1 MTSPLTPQQRLR
13 VIRIIHASLMA
24 GIIVLLLVSVWAHRA
39 TPPPVESDSF
49 TTLRYAGLA
58 LLAATLVAL
67 RLLPRP
73 DPAPAPGQ
81 GADQWWVASQ
91 GRLIAMWATMEGA
104 ALFNAVVWFMTRDP
118 TPLEA
123 AAVALVMLFLLRP
136 GRYLGSF
143 D

>member
-73 DPAPAPGQ
+73 DPAPAPGH

-91 GRLIAMWATMEGA
+91 GRLIAMWAVMEGA
-104 ALFNAVVWFMTRDP
+104 ALFNAVVWLLTRDP
-118 TPLEA
+118 TPLVA
-123 AAVALVMLFLLRP
+123 AAVALVVLFVLRP
-136 GRYLGSF
+136 GRYLDVS
-143 D
+143 

>member
-13 VIRIIHASLMA
+13 VIRIIHASLM
-24 GIIVLLLVSVWAHRA
+24 
-39 TPPPVESDSF
+39 E
-49 TTLRYAGLA
+49 
-58 LLAATLVAL
+58 
-67 RLLPRP
+67 
-73 DPAPAPGQ
+73 

-118 TPLEA
+118 TPLEG

>member
-67 RLLPRP
+67 PLLPRP

-81 GADQWWVASQ
+81 GADRWWAASQ
-91 GRLIAMWATMEGA
+91 GRLIAMWAVMEGA
-104 ALFNAVVWFMTRDP
+104 ALFNAVVWLLTRDP
-118 TPLEA
+118 TPLVA
-123 AAVALVMLFLLRP
+123 AAVALVVLFVLRP
-136 GRYLGSF
+136 GRYLDVS
-143 D
+143 